1 MYEYISGKIIELN
14 PTYLVI
20 EAGQIGYNINISLT
34 TYAAL
39 EGKSEAKIYVQHIV
53 REDAQ
58 LFYGFADKRERE
70 VFNLLISVSGVGVN
84 TARLILSSYTSA
96 ELANVI
102 MSDDV
107 VAIKGVKGIGLKT
120 AQKIIIELKDKIGT
134 IGGDTSSSAIGS
146 TLFVDTTSEVLDS
159 AVAALTMLGYTAA
172 ASQKVVKAIIKEQPS
187 VTVEAAIKEALRR
200 M

>member
-53 REDAQ
+53 REDAH

-70 VFNLLISVSGVGVN
+70 VFNLLTSVSGVGVN

-120 AQKIIIELKDKIGT
+120 AQKIIIELKDKIKGYA
-134 IGGDTSSSAIGS
+134 DDCDSSSPAGSAAIQAKQ
-146 TLFVDTTSEVLDS
+146 E
-159 AVAALTMLGYTAA
+159 AVAALVMMDCAQPAA
-172 ASQKVVKAIIKEQPS
+172 EKVVSAILKTTPNA
-187 VTVEAAIKEALRR
+187 TVVQLIKEALAQLKRV
-200 M
+200 